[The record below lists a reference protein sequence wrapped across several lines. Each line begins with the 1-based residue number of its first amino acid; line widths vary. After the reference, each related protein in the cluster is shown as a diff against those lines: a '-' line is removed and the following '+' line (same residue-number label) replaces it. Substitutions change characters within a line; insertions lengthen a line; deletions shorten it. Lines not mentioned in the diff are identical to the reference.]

1 MSENRRWCSQS
12 VSRPHPPCRPAAAFH
27 RFLDWSERFRDR
39 DVIYRGIDDE
49 AQLWPVAVRSFFSS
63 RGAEPGSEDGELKP
77 FRAYE
82 ARLFAAFCRESAALP
97 EHQPVDP
104 WQWLALAQHQGLPTR
119 LLDWS
124 SSPLVAL
131 FFAASRENAS
141 GARVYA
147 LDWGVAG
154 ADDGLIDPARQE
166 GGPLDY
172 DGAIARFA
180 PAVVSRRMAA
190 QGGVFTIQGNPLHH
204 IRRVAGTRLSA
215 YEIATDERDEILID
229 LFRLGISAS
238 SLFSDMPGIAETL
251 RWVHEHY
258 LPTLQGAEQRHR
270 HRRAPRRSRG
280 A

>member
-1 MSENRRWCSQS
+1 MSRDRQ
-12 VSRPHPPCRPAAAFH
+12 PHRSTAAFH
-27 RFLDWSERFRDR
+27 RFLDWTERFRDR
-39 DVIYRGIDDE
+39 DVIYRGVDDD
-49 AQLWPVAVRSFFSS
+49 AQLWPVAVRSFFRS
-63 RGAEPGSEDGELKP
+63 RGAEPGSGGGEVLKS

-82 ARLFAAFCRESAALP
+82 ARLFAAFCREAAALP
-97 EHQPVDP
+97 EHQPRDP
-104 WQWLALAQHQGLPTR
+104 WQWLALGQHYGLPTR

-131 FFAASRENAS
+131 FFAASRENGD

-154 ADDGLIDPARQE
+154 DDDGLIDPALER
-166 GGPLDY
+166 GSPLDY
-172 DGAIARFA
+172 DGTIARFA

-190 QGGVFTIQGNPLHH
+190 QGGIFTIQGDPLRDL
-204 IRRVAGTRLSA
+204 RRLAGAQLSG
-215 YEIATDERDEILID
+215 YDIATEARSEILVD

-238 SLFSDMPGIAETL
+238 SLFRDMPGIAQTL

-258 LPTLQGAEQRHR
+258 LRTLHGAEQRHR
-270 HRRAPRRSRG
+270 RRAQGHSRG

>member
-1 MSENRRWCSQS
+1 VSPERLPPQS
-12 VSRPHPPCRPAAAFH
+12 TAAFH

-39 DVIYRGIDDE
+39 DVIYRGVDDD
-49 AQLWPVAVRSFFSS
+49 AQLWPLAVRSFFRS
-63 RGAEPGSEDGELKP
+63 RGAEPGAEDGEAFRS

-82 ARLFAAFCRESAALP
+82 ERLFAAFCREAAALP
-97 EHQPVDP
+97 EHPPGDP
-104 WQWLALAQHQGLPTR
+104 WQWLALAQHFGLPTR

-131 FFAASRENAS
+131 FFAASRENGA

-154 ADDGLIDPARQE
+154 DDDGLIEPAQQPA
-166 GGPLDY
+166 GPLDY
-172 DGAIARFA
+172 DGTIARFA

-190 QGGVFTIQGNPLHH
+190 QGGVFTIQGNPLRN
-204 IRRVAGTRLSA
+204 IRRVADTRLSA
-215 YEIATDERDEILID
+215 YDIATAERGELLID

-238 SLFSDMPGIAETL
+238 SLFRDMPGIAETL

-258 LPTLQGAEQRHR
+258 LPTLHGEEQRPR
-270 HRRAPRRSRG
+270 RRRAQGHSRG